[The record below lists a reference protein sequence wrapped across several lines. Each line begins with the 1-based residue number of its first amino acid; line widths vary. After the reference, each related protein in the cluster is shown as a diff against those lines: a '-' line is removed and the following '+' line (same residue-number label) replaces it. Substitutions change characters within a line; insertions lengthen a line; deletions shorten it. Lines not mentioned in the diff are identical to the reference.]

1 MTDFI
6 VWKFK
11 GHEWPAFN
19 IADAALCI
27 GVGLMVLD
35 MFLTRREVPS
45 SA

>member
-1 MTDFI
+1 VTDFI
-6 VWKFK
+6 VWKV
-11 GHEWPAFN
+11 GVHEWPAYN
-19 IADAALCI
+19 IADAALCV